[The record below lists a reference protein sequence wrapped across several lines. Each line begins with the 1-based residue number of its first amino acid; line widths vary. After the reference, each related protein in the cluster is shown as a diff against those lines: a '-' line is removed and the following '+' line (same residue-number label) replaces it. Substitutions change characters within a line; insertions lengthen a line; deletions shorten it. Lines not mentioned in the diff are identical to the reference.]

1 MDLKLCW
8 EASSLPSRRRA
19 APAPSPRRRET
30 VASVPRYDFNGQLT
44 YALEKPRQIPTG
56 TWVMLTG
63 GFDNSPRNPA
73 NPDPKKTVHW
83 GEQSWEEMFLGW
95 YNVTW
100 DPPKVAKQTAA
111 ASAGGQP

>member
-1 MDLKLCW
+1 MHVRGRWMKFELL
-8 EASSLPSRRRA
+8 LPDG
-19 APAPSPRRRET
+19 RRET
-30 VASVPRYDFNGQLT
+30 VASVPRYDFNWQLT
-44 YALEKPRQIPTG
+44 YALEKPRRIPAG

-100 DPPKVAKQTAA
+100 DPPKVAKQPA
-111 ASAGGQP
+111 ASTAGGAP